1 MPIGSANGY
10 GNGMLWGLLG
20 SFLLHV
26 LVVYTIPG
34 FKDRFDDQRDILTVQ
49 IDPAPEPER
58 VQMSE
63 PVPEKVIEPTI
74 PSPPEITM
82 PVERRIQPE
91 KQPDRVPTEIV
102 PPVPRVQRE
111 STPENIPVLQAPQ
124 RTSSV
129 SVQQPEIDNPTERKP
144 DNNRTVLHR
153 SEAPVQPVIPIEPMM
168 PLEPKVLVPPQVV
181 APRPAPPQ
189 PAAPVEPKVLVPP
202 QVVAPRPAPP
212 QPAAPVEPK
221 VLVPPQVVAPRP
233 APPQPAAPVEPK
245 VLVPPQ
251 VVAPRPAPP
260 QPAAPVEPKV
270 LVPPQVV
277 APQPAAPV
285 ETAVD
290 SELELEVVEEY
301 RRAVHASLQALL
313 QRDVKRNRSKVDAK
327 HKGSKF
333 KISLE
338 FNAQGKIIEWK
349 VAKKSEFKR
358 LDNYYLKLI
367 KRLVDDGAF
376 PAPPVER
383 LTTTVVII
391 PIEIK

>member
-1 MPIGSANGY
+1 MPIGSTNGY

-189 PAAPVEPKVLVPP
+189 PAAPVE
-202 QVVAPRPAPP
+202 
-212 QPAAPVEPK
+212 
-221 VLVPPQVVAPRP
+221 
-233 APPQPAAPVEPK
+233 
-245 VLVPPQ
+245 
-251 VVAPRPAPP
+251 
-260 QPAAPVEPKV
+260 
-270 LVPPQVV
+270 
-277 APQPAAPV
+277 
-285 ETAVD
+285 TAVD

>member
-1 MPIGSANGY
+1 MPIGSTNGY

-144 DNNRTVLHR
+144 DNNRTVLPR
-153 SEAPVQPVIPIEPMM
+153 PEAPVQPVISIEPA
-168 PLEPKVLVPPQVV
+168 V
-181 APRPAPPQ
+181 
-189 PAAPVEPKVLVPP
+189 
-202 QVVAPRPAPP
+202 
-212 QPAAPVEPK
+212 
-221 VLVPPQVVAPRP
+221 
-233 APPQPAAPVEPK
+233 
-245 VLVPPQ
+245 
-251 VVAPRPAPP
+251 
-260 QPAAPVEPKV
+260 PVEPKV

>member
-1 MPIGSANGY
+1 MPIGSTNGY

-168 PLEPKVLVPPQVV
+168 P
-181 APRPAPPQ
+181 
-189 PAAPVEPKVLVPP
+189 
-202 QVVAPRPAPP
+202 
-212 QPAAPVEPK
+212 
-221 VLVPPQVVAPRP
+221 
-233 APPQPAAPVEPK
+233 
-245 VLVPPQ
+245 
-251 VVAPRPAPP
+251 
-260 QPAAPVEPKV
+260 VEPKV

>member
-1 MPIGSANGY
+1 MPIGSTNGY

-144 DNNRTVLHR
+144 DNNRTVLPR
-153 SEAPVQPVIPIEPMM
+153 PEAPVQPVIPIEPMM

-181 APRPAPPQ
+181 APRPAP
-189 PAAPVEPKVLVPP
+189 
-202 QVVAPRPAPP
+202 
-212 QPAAPVEPK
+212 
-221 VLVPPQVVAPRP
+221 
-233 APPQPAAPVEPK
+233 
-245 VLVPPQ
+245 
-251 VVAPRPAPP
+251 
-260 QPAAPVEPKV
+260 
-270 LVPPQVV
+270 
-277 APQPAAPV
+277 PQPAAPV

>member
-1 MPIGSANGY
+1 MPIRSANRY

-91 KQPDRVPTEIV
+91 KQPDRVPIEIV

-144 DNNRTVLHR
+144 DNNRTVLPR
-153 SEAPVQPVIPIEPMM
+153 PEAPLQPVIPIEPMM

-202 QVVAPRPAPP
+202 QVVAPRPEAPL
-212 QPAAPVEPK
+212 QPVIPIEPMMPLEPK

-233 APPQPAAPVEPK
+233 AP
-245 VLVPPQ
+245 
-251 VVAPRPAPP
+251 
-260 QPAAPVEPKV
+260 
-270 LVPPQVV
+270 
-277 APQPAAPV
+277 PQPAAPV

>member
-1 MPIGSANGY
+1 MPIGSANRY

-144 DNNRTVLHR
+144 DNNRAVLPR
-153 SEAPVQPVIPIEPMM
+153 PETPVQPVISIEPVM

-181 APRPAPPQ
+181 APR
-189 PAAPVEPKVLVPP
+189 
-202 QVVAPRPAPP
+202 
-212 QPAAPVEPK
+212 
-221 VLVPPQVVAPRP
+221 
-233 APPQPAAPVEPK
+233 
-245 VLVPPQ
+245 
-251 VVAPRPAPP
+251 
-260 QPAAPVEPKV
+260 
-270 LVPPQVV
+270 
-277 APQPAAPV
+277 
-285 ETAVD
+285 
-290 SELELEVVEEY
+290 
-301 RRAVHASLQALL
+301 
-313 QRDVKRNRSKVDAK
+313 
-327 HKGSKF
+327 
-333 KISLE
+333 
-338 FNAQGKIIEWK
+338 
-349 VAKKSEFKR
+349 
-358 LDNYYLKLI
+358 
-367 KRLVDDGAF
+367 
-376 PAPPVER
+376 
-383 LTTTVVII
+383 
-391 PIEIK
+391 

>member
-1 MPIGSANGY
+1 MSGALGDLMPIGSTNGY

-168 PLEPKVLVPPQVV
+168 P
-181 APRPAPPQ
+181 
-189 PAAPVEPKVLVPP
+189 
-202 QVVAPRPAPP
+202 
-212 QPAAPVEPK
+212 
-221 VLVPPQVVAPRP
+221 
-233 APPQPAAPVEPK
+233 
-245 VLVPPQ
+245 
-251 VVAPRPAPP
+251 
-260 QPAAPVEPKV
+260 VEPKV

>member
-1 MPIGSANGY
+1 MPIGSANRY

-82 PVERRIQPE
+82 PVERRIQPQ

-102 PPVPRVQRE
+102 PPVPRVRRE

-202 QVVAPRPAPP
+202 QVVAP
-212 QPAAPVEPK
+212 
-221 VLVPPQVVAPRP
+221 
-233 APPQPAAPVEPK
+233 
-245 VLVPPQ
+245 
-251 VVAPRPAPP
+251 
-260 QPAAPVEPKV
+260 
-270 LVPPQVV
+270 
-277 APQPAAPV
+277 QPAAPV

-313 QRDVKRNRSKVDAK
+313 QRDVKRNRSKVDTK

>member
-1 MPIGSANGY
+1 MPIGSTNGY

-102 PPVPRVQRE
+102 PPVPRVRRE

-168 PLEPKVLVPPQVV
+168 PL
-181 APRPAPPQ
+181 
-189 PAAPVEPKVLVPP
+189 
-202 QVVAPRPAPP
+202 
-212 QPAAPVEPK
+212 
-221 VLVPPQVVAPRP
+221 
-233 APPQPAAPVEPK
+233 
-245 VLVPPQ
+245 
-251 VVAPRPAPP
+251 
-260 QPAAPVEPKV
+260 EPKV

>member
-1 MPIGSANGY
+1 MPIGSANRY

-181 APRPAPPQ
+181 AP
-189 PAAPVEPKVLVPP
+189 
-202 QVVAPRPAPP
+202 
-212 QPAAPVEPK
+212 
-221 VLVPPQVVAPRP
+221 
-233 APPQPAAPVEPK
+233 
-245 VLVPPQ
+245 
-251 VVAPRPAPP
+251 
-260 QPAAPVEPKV
+260 
-270 LVPPQVV
+270 
-277 APQPAAPV
+277 QPAAPV

>member
-1 MPIGSANGY
+1 MPIGSTNGY

-49 IDPAPEPER
+49 IDSAPEPER

-144 DNNRTVLHR
+144 DNNRTVLPR
-153 SEAPVQPVIPIEPMM
+153 PEAPVQPVIPIEPMM

-189 PAAPVEPKVLVPP
+189 PAVPVEP
-202 QVVAPRPAPP
+202 
-212 QPAAPVEPK
+212 
-221 VLVPPQVVAPRP
+221 
-233 APPQPAAPVEPK
+233 
-245 VLVPPQ
+245 
-251 VVAPRPAPP
+251 
-260 QPAAPVEPKV
+260 
-270 LVPPQVV
+270 
-277 APQPAAPV
+277 
-285 ETAVD
+285 AVG

-301 RRAVHASLQALL
+301 RREVHASLQALL
-313 QRDVKRNRSKVDAK
+313 KRDQRRGRSKVDAK

-349 VAKKSEFKR
+349 VAKKSEFER

>member
-1 MPIGSANGY
+1 MPIGSTNGY

-221 VLVPPQVVAPRP
+221 VLVPPQVVAP
-233 APPQPAAPVEPK
+233 
-245 VLVPPQ
+245 
-251 VVAPRPAPP
+251 
-260 QPAAPVEPKV
+260 
-270 LVPPQVV
+270 
-277 APQPAAPV
+277 QPAAPV

>member
-1 MPIGSANGY
+1 MPIGSANRY

-102 PPVPRVQRE
+102 PPVPRVRRE

-144 DNNRTVLHR
+144 DNNRTVLPR
-153 SEAPVQPVIPIEPMM
+153 PEAPVQPVISIEPVM
-168 PLEPKVLVPPQVV
+168 PL
-181 APRPAPPQ
+181 
-189 PAAPVEPKVLVPP
+189 
-202 QVVAPRPAPP
+202 
-212 QPAAPVEPK
+212 
-221 VLVPPQVVAPRP
+221 
-233 APPQPAAPVEPK
+233 
-245 VLVPPQ
+245 
-251 VVAPRPAPP
+251 
-260 QPAAPVEPKV
+260 EPKV

>member
-1 MPIGSANGY
+1 MPIGSTNGY

-202 QVVAPRPAPP
+202 QVVAP
-212 QPAAPVEPK
+212 
-221 VLVPPQVVAPRP
+221 
-233 APPQPAAPVEPK
+233 
-245 VLVPPQ
+245 
-251 VVAPRPAPP
+251 
-260 QPAAPVEPKV
+260 
-270 LVPPQVV
+270 
-277 APQPAAPV
+277 QPAAPV

>member
-1 MPIGSANGY
+1 MPIGSTNGY

-26 LVVYTIPG
+26 LVAYTIPG

-91 KQPDRVPTEIV
+91 KQPDRVPIEIV

-144 DNNRTVLHR
+144 DNNRTVLPR
-153 SEAPVQPVIPIEPMM
+153 PEAPVQPVIPIEPMM

-181 APRPAPPQ
+181 APRPAP
-189 PAAPVEPKVLVPP
+189 
-202 QVVAPRPAPP
+202 
-212 QPAAPVEPK
+212 
-221 VLVPPQVVAPRP
+221 
-233 APPQPAAPVEPK
+233 
-245 VLVPPQ
+245 
-251 VVAPRPAPP
+251 
-260 QPAAPVEPKV
+260 
-270 LVPPQVV
+270 
-277 APQPAAPV
+277 PQPAAPV